1 MSEGFEI
8 VGEREGLGCNPGL
21 RVVHLREFEE
31 PYGLTGDER
40 LAYRRRFT
48 TLLVDEGSVR
58 RGGLGCVRRATNALG
73 EVFAL
78 KTLLEPEPV
87 EGEEQD
93 AFAMRSKR
101 AWAAFRK
108 EYEAQRSLSGFK
120 GFPRLYGFARVDD
133 VPAIVMEWVDGVTL
147 AQARRELAVDDRGR
161 MAPLDA
167 ARLGRDLF
175 ELLTRLDLVGEG
187 FVHRDISPSNVML
200 RTSRLSATRQAEEGG
215 FDLCLID
222 FGSSV
227 PLDPAQDP
235 LFTSRYASVRRATVA
250 YAAPE
255 MLSDDLPRVALLRKS
270 AAVDVYAAAS
280 VLFELLSGELPF
292 DVAEDGEASPFRV
305 KTDERPAALVSAHNP
320 AASMAELLPYE
331 PEAAHAVARAMRELG
346 TDLDPAEACAAL
358 SRVDEQLADL
368 VAACLNPDQGKRP
381 TAHAMCE
388 SLAAFCANYAENVRR
403 AVRGERLLPCTAGA
417 LWNESLSPYAIN
429 RVINVVGRAVAL
441 ALLVGVTAVTAI
453 LLDGL
458 RASWSLGP
466 LYWSGALTAPVLAVT
481 LLAPAAV
488 GFGVRTLARRS
499 GRCGVLPASIA
510 LGVSAVALCA
520 VASGLSVR
528 GMSGVNGLS
537 YALIATASA
546 GWVPIV
552 LDYAMMVIPALL
564 MELRRMPA
572 ALSAGVAPGA
582 LELDEGQGWAG
593 ARFEPRESG
602 DEGTGDVPPTQ
613 SLDEARRPEE
623 ADGPS
628 AVPSCE
634 GACAASPAALAATH
648 DDDAVYDEGADDAV
662 DTF

>member
-8 VGEREGLGCNPGL
+8 VSEREGLGFNPGL
-21 RVVHLREFEE
+21 RVVHLQEFEE
-31 PYGLTGDER
+31 PYGMTGDER
-40 LAYRRRFT
+40 LAYRRRFA
-48 TLLVDEGSVR
+48 TLFVDEGSIR
-58 RGGLGCVRRATNALG
+58 RGGLGCVQRATNALG

-78 KTLLEPEPV
+78 KTLLAPEPV
-87 EGEEQD
+87 DGEGQD
-93 AFAMRSKR
+93 AFTARSER
-101 AWAAFRK
+101 AKAAFHK

-120 GFPRLYGFARVDD
+120 GFPRLYGFAQVDD
-133 VPAIVMEWVDGVTL
+133 VPAIVMEWVDGITL
-147 AQARRELAVDDRGR
+147 TQVRRELAVDERGR

-200 RTSRLSATRQAEEGG
+200 RTSRLSAAQQAEEGG

-255 MLSDDLPRVALLRKS
+255 MLSDDLPRVAQLRKS

-280 VLFELLSGELPF
+280 VLFELLGGELPF
-292 DVAEDGEASPFRV
+292 DAAEDGETSPFRV
-305 KTDERPAALVSAHNP
+305 KTDEQPATLVSAHNP
-320 AASMAELLPYE
+320 AANMAELLPHE
-331 PEAAHAVARAMRELG
+331 PEAAYAVARVMRELG
-346 TDLDPAEACAAL
+346 TDLDPADACGAL

-368 VAACLNPDQGKRP
+368 IAACLSPEQGKRP
-381 TAHAMCE
+381 TAQAMCE
-388 SLAAFCANYAENVRR
+388 SLAAFCANYTENVCR

-429 RVINVVGRAVAL
+429 RVVNTMGRAVAF
-441 ALLVGVTAVTAI
+441 ALLVGVTAVTSI

-466 LYWSGALTAPVLAVT
+466 WYWSGTLAAPALAAM
-481 LLAPAAV
+481 LLAPAAF
-488 GFGVRTLARRS
+488 GFGVRALARRS
-499 GRCGVLPASIA
+499 GRSGVLPASIA

-520 VASGLSVR
+520 VASGVSVR
-528 GMSGVNGLS
+528 GMSEVNGLV

-572 ALSAGVAPGA
+572 APGAVVAAGA
-582 LELDEGQGWAG
+582 LELDEGQVRATACIEPGVTDG
-593 ARFEPRESG
+593 EDAR
-602 DEGTGDVPPTQ
+602 DVLPTQ
-613 SLDEARRPEE
+613 PLGEVHRSVDPVAAHDE
-623 ADGPS
+623 
-628 AVPSCE
+628 
-634 GACAASPAALAATH
+634 
-648 DDDAVYDEGADDAV
+648 DAVYDEETSDVA